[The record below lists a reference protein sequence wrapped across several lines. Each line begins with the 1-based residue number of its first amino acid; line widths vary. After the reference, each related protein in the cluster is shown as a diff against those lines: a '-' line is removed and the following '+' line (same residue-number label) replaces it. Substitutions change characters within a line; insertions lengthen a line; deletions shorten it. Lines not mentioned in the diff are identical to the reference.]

1 MSERTSQRAEHPSEP
16 PFEQASEQAGE
27 QPFQQPGGRPVG
39 SAEVA
44 ELAQEVAALRDLF
57 QRRLL
62 EDQARQRMYDELY
75 RQLEF
80 ARQGLVDQFV
90 APLAREI
97 LLVVDRIDALTGQRG
112 GGGAGPQSGEKS
124 GADDDAGNLGSVR
137 EELLEIL
144 HRRGLREVDAWGQD
158 FDPRVHEAVARVPV
172 EAADQVGRVVEV
184 RRPGYALADRLLR
197 PAQVGVGYRPAGQRS

>member
-1 MSERTSQRAEHPSEP
+1 MSERTSQPGD
-16 PFEQASEQAGE
+16 QLVE
-27 QPFQQPGGRPVG
+27 QPAG
-39 SAEVA
+39 SPEVA

-80 ARQGLVDQFV
+80 ARQGLVEEFV

-97 LLVVDRIDALTGQRG
+97 LLVVDRIDALAGQSTAAA
-112 GGGAGPQSGEKS
+112 GGGA
-124 GADDDAGNLGSVR
+124 DDAGNLGSVR
-137 EELLEIL
+137 AELLEIL
-144 HRRGLREVDAWGQD
+144 HRRGLREVDASGQQ

-172 EAADQVGRVVEV
+172 KPGDPDEQVGRVVEV

-197 PAQVGVGYRPAGQRS
+197 PAQVGVGYRPGGARS

>member
-1 MSERTSQRAEHPSEP
+1 MSERTSQPVRQPAEQPDGQPGRP
-16 PFEQASEQAGE
+16 PLGQPVEQQQAGS
-27 QPFQQPGGRPVG
+27 P
-39 SAEVA
+39 EVA

-97 LLVVDRIDALTGQRG
+97 LLVVDRIDALTGQ
-112 GGGAGPQSGEKS
+112 GAGGED
-124 GADDDAGNLGSVR
+124 GDAGDLGSVR
-137 EELLEIL
+137 AELLEIL
-144 HRRGLREVDAWGQD
+144 HRRGLREVDASGQE

-172 EAADQVGRVVEV
+172 EPGDQVGRVVEV
-184 RRPGYALADRLLR
+184 RRPGYALADKLLR
-197 PAQVGVGYRPAGQRS
+197 PAQVGVGYLPGGQRS

>member
-1 MSERTSQRAEHPSEP
+1 MSERTPQRAEHPVEQ
-16 PFEQASEQAGE
+16 PFEQPA
-27 QPFQQPGGRPVG
+27 GRPVG
-39 SAEVA
+39 SPEVA
-44 ELAQEVAALRDLF
+44 QLAQEVAALRDLF

-97 LLVVDRIDALTGQRG
+97 LLVVDRIDALTGQGPG
-112 GGGAGPQSGEKS
+112 GETGGDSG
-124 GADDDAGNLGSVR
+124 DDAGNLGSVR

-144 HRRGLREVDAWGQD
+144 HRRGLREVDARGQE

-172 EAADQVGRVVEV
+172 EPGDQVGRVVEV

-197 PAQVGVGYRPAGQRS
+197 PAQVAVGYRPGGQRS

>member
-1 MSERTSQRAEHPSEP
+1 MSERTSQRAECPAGHPVEQASGQP
-16 PFEQASEQAGE
+16 TGQPFEQ
-27 QPFQQPGGRPVG
+27 PVGRPYG
-39 SAEVA
+39 SPDVA

-97 LLVVDRIDALTGQRG
+97 LLVVDRIDALTGQ
-112 GGGAGPQSGEKS
+112 GAGGEAGGKS
-124 GADDDAGNLGSVR
+124 GGEPGTEDDAENLASVR

-144 HRRGLREVDAWGQD
+144 HRRGLREVDARGQE

-172 EAADQVGRVVEV
+172 EPGDQVGRVVEV

-197 PAQVGVGYRPAGQRS
+197 PAQVGVGYRPGEQRS

>member
-1 MSERTSQRAEHPSEP
+1 MSERTSQP
-16 PFEQASEQAGE
+16 GE
-27 QPFQQPGGRPVG
+27 QLVERPV
-39 SAEVA
+39 ALPEVA

-80 ARQGLVDQFV
+80 ARQGLVEEFV

-97 LLVVDRIDALTGQRG
+97 LLVVDRIDVLAGQ
-112 GGGAGPQSGEKS
+112 GAAGDGD
-124 GADDDAGNLGSVR
+124 ADHAANLDSVR
-137 EELLEIL
+137 AELLEIL
-144 HRRGLREVDAWGQD
+144 HRRGLREVDARGQE

-172 EAADQVGRVVEV
+172 EPGDRVGRVVEV
-184 RRPGYALADRLLR
+184 RRPGYALSDRLLR
-197 PAQVGVGYRPAGQRS
+197 PAQVGVGYLPGERRS

>member
-1 MSERTSQRAEHPSEP
+1 MSERTSQPVRQPVEP
-16 PFEQASEQAGE
+16 PDGEPVEQHRAGS
-27 QPFQQPGGRPVG
+27 P
-39 SAEVA
+39 EVA
-44 ELAQEVAALRDLF
+44 ELAQEVAGLRDLF

-80 ARQGLVDQFV
+80 ARQGLVEEFV

-97 LLVVDRIDALTGQRG
+97 LLVVDRIDAL
-112 GGGAGPQSGEKS
+112 AGPSAGQSGRGET
-124 GADDDAGNLGSVR
+124 GGDADDAGNLGSVR
-137 EELLEIL
+137 AELLEIL
-144 HRRGLREVDAWGQD
+144 HRRGLREVDASGQE

-172 EAADQVGRVVEV
+172 EPGDQVGRVVEV

-197 PAQVGVGYRPAGQRS
+197 PAQVGVGYRPGGARS

>member
-1 MSERTSQRAEHPSEP
+1 MSERTSQPVRQPA
-16 PFEQASEQAGE
+16 E
-27 QPFQQPGGRPVG
+27 QPDGGPAAQHLAG
-39 SAEVA
+39 SPEVA
-44 ELAQEVAALRDLF
+44 ELAKEVAALRDLF

-80 ARQGLVDQFV
+80 ARQGLVEEFV

-97 LLVVDRIDALTGQRG
+97 LLVVDRIDALTGQVARDG
-112 GGGAGPQSGEKS
+112 NAND
-124 GADDDAGNLGSVR
+124 AADDAGNLGSVR
-137 EELLEIL
+137 AELLEIL
-144 HRRGLREVDAWGQD
+144 HRRGLREVDATGQE

-172 EAADQVGRVVEV
+172 EPGDQVGRVVEV

-197 PAQVGVGYRPAGQRS
+197 PAQVGVGYRPAGARS